1 MTRGTPRALVC
12 ALAPLL
18 ALAAGTW
25 ASAQIRYDRGQN
37 VAPVFEGWERNLD
50 GTFTMVFGYLNR
62 NYEEMPHAPIGPNN
76 AFEPGPADRGQPT
89 RFYTRRQQ
97 FVFRVQ
103 VPADWGEK
111 DLIWTLTSNGRTDQ
125 AFASLWPSWEID
137 DGVIRANRGM
147 GARGAPADNQ
157 RPSIILPG
165 GTDLTLTLPDTL
177 TLTAVVGDDGIPG
190 PRPRRNQAPPA
201 TDNDDDPD
209 SDDDDDDDAR
219 AARRAAQQAAAAR
232 RRARRRHPTNQ
243 AVVKARV
250 AGETGLG
257 LTWVHYRGPGAVTF
271 DPMSMSVEG
280 GRGGEVVT
288 TVSFTE
294 RGTYVLRGYAD
305 DSINTTPIDVT
316 VTVR

>member
-18 ALAAGTW
+18 VLATLTG
-25 ASAQIRYDRGQN
+25 ASAQIRFDRGQN
-37 VAPVFEGWERNLD
+37 VAPVFEGWERNPD

-111 DLIWTLTSNGRTDQ
+111 DLTWTLTSNGRTDQ
-125 AFASLWPSWEID
+125 AFGSLWPNWEID

-157 RPSIILPG
+157 HPSIILPG

-177 TLTAVVGDDGIPG
+177 TLTAVIGDDGIPG
-190 PRPRRNQAPPA
+190 PVPRPDEA
-201 TDNDDDPD
+201 
-209 SDDDDDDDAR
+209 SDDDDDPQA
-219 AARRAAQQAAAAR
+219 AARRAADR
-232 RRARRRHPTNQ
+232 RRRERRRHPTNQ

-250 AGETGLG
+250 AGETGLA

-288 TVSFTE
+288 TVAFIE
-294 RGTYVLRGYAD
+294 RGTHVLRGYAD

>member
-12 ALAPLL
+12 ALAPFL
-18 ALAAGTW
+18 ALATATW
-25 ASAQIRYDRGQN
+25 ASAQIRFDRGQN
-37 VAPVFEGWERNLD
+37 VAPVFEGWERNSD

-111 DLIWTLTSNGRTDQ
+111 DLVWTLTSNGRTDQ
-125 AFASLWPSWEID
+125 AFGSLWPSWEID
-137 DGVIRANRGM
+137 DGVIKANRGM

-157 RPSIILPG
+157 RPSINLPG

-177 TLTAVVGDDGIPG
+177 TFTAVIGDDGIPG
-190 PRPRRNQAPPA
+190 PRPRRDEAA
-201 TDNDDDPD
+201 ADAA
-209 SDDDDDDDAR
+209 DDDDDDDDPQA
-219 AARRAAQQAAAAR
+219 AARRADAR
-232 RRARRRHPTNQ
+232 RRAERRRHPTNQ
-243 AVVKARV
+243 AVVKARL

-271 DPMSMSVEG
+271 DPMSISVEG

-288 TVSFTE
+288 TVTFAE
-294 RGTYVLRGYAD
+294 RGTHVLRGYAD